1 MKKANYTDKPL
12 IVDILTKSFD
22 SNLSVNYII
31 KQDRNR
37 EQRIRAL
44 MNYSFEVC
52 YLFGEVFL
60 SNDNKACALIVY
72 PHRKKTT
79 LKSILLDLKLIFQ
92 CVGIGNVLKTLKREK
107 LINSSHPQTP
117 FSYLWFIGVAPGDQ
131 NKGIGSKMLQS
142 VLDYSDQQ
150 NLPVY
155 LETSTVRNLPW
166 YDKFGFQPYHEEAL
180 SYHLYFF
187 RRAVKIKGNV
197 GV

>member
-44 MNYSFEVC
+44 MDYSLEVY

-60 SNDNKACALIVY
+60 SNDNKGCALIVY

-166 YDKFGFQPYHEEAL
+166 YDKFGFQSYHEEDL

-187 RRAVKIKGNV
+187 RRAVKK
-197 GV
+197 